1 MKELSIEE
9 KAQAYDEALK
19 WMENVYP
26 TLSHEQ
32 QMEAEVFFPIFKE
45 SEDERIRK
53 ELLEHCKSQA
63 EPYIQTGN
71 ECPQIQSW
79 IAWLEKQDKQKPVE
93 LSDNKKNL
101 VEIITERMLKEN
113 PIPELKGKE
122 KADFENEFNRFKQIT
137 GMINWPAREEIYK
150 KVILWFIAW
159 SKDHLSIGTIENDS
173 EMDKPVEWS
182 EDEKI
187 RTKLLN
193 LLKELLELGG
203 VAQDT
208 WSMNDCEQF
217 ITWLEKQRSKSNWCH
232 HEVDLSNC
240 SEEYRKAYYDGWYNC
255 SIQHSQCKSDRND
268 VVKCLINGMKFYY
281 EDNKE
286 ATWGT
291 EKFSMKVKDILSWLE
306 KQGEKLTLPIW
317 KYKKDNTPLL
327 RDSIILNKYGCVAK
341 SPSGA
346 LISDVWVIDY
356 AELAKLPKE
365 EIEEQG
371 EKKPIVVPKFR
382 EGDRIIEKSFDE
394 CGCGT
399 IKEIKDG
406 KYIFD
411 DGSFVNIEEQDL
423 WQLVE
428 QKPVD
433 KVESKFHEG
442 DWVVS
447 PNGVYWHIDK
457 IFNNRY
463 EVTSNTGESSDWNL
477 DTNIYHKFTIQD
489 AKDGDVLIDKSNDRE
504 CPFIFKA
511 TKPSDIKTD
520 ILNPLAVLGY
530 CGIGGA
536 GFTKGSGWG
545 DTANCIYYPAT
556 KEQRDTLEKAMADAG
571 YTFDF
576 KKKELK
582 KIEAKPT
589 EWNEEDIM
597 RIDNIIAIIEGKGY
611 PDYVRRLESL
621 KDRVSPQP
629 KQEWSKEDEE
639 MLLSAIEY
647 VCTFS
652 AYRNSV
658 VDWLKS
664 LKNRVQ
670 PQPNPEWSEEDD
682 YNLQCMIAKVTSDI
696 QKGNVGRNNELIDWL
711 KSLRYKT
718 GSQKYWKPSES
729 EIKILEDILNGKIDN
744 YQEVLRNLLEQ
755 LKILHDYE

>member
-1 MKELSIEE
+1 MKSIEE
-9 KAQAYDEALK
+9 KARAYDEASK

-32 QMEAEVFFPIFKE
+32 QMEAEAFFPMFKE
-45 SEDERIRK
+45 SEDEKIRK
-53 ELLEHCKSQA
+53 GLIDFFS
-63 EPYIQTGN
+63 EPGRKEYILNGGFTIN
-71 ECPQIQSW
+71 DITT
-79 IAWLEKQDKQKPVE
+79 WLKKQ
-93 LSDNKKNL
+93 
-101 VEIITERMLKEN
+101 
-113 PIPELKGKE
+113 G
-122 KADFENEFNRFKQIT
+122 
-137 GMINWPAREEIYK
+137 
-150 KVILWFIAW
+150 
-159 SKDHLSIGTIENDS
+159 
-173 EMDKPVEWS
+173 EMDMESYKTA
-182 EDEKI
+182 EDEKREFVGDGFI
-187 RTKLLN
+187 KCYADFQDFEEGETYWLEYIGNDNYNVRSDN
-193 LLKELLELGG
+193 LLGK
-203 VAQDT
+203 T
-208 WSMNDCEQF
+208 YH
-217 ITWLEKQRSKSNWCH
+217 ITPCQLYTIFKKQ
-232 HEVDLSNC
+232 
-240 SEEYRKAYYDGWYNC
+240 
-255 SIQHSQCKSDRND
+255 
-268 VVKCLINGMKFYY
+268 
-281 EDNKE
+281 
-286 ATWGT
+286 T
-291 EKFSMKVKDILSWLE
+291 WLE
-306 KQGEKLTLPIW
+306 KQGEKLTLPKW
-317 KYKKDNTPLL
+317 RYKKDNTPLL
-327 RDSIILNKYGCVAK
+327 RDSLILNKYGCVAK
-341 SPSGA
+341 SPAGA

-365 EIEEQG
+365 EFEEQG

-411 DGSFVNIEEQDL
+411 DGSFVNIEEQNL

-428 QKPVD
+428 QKPMD
-433 KVESKFHEG
+433 KVESKFKVG

-457 IFNNRY
+457 ISNNRY
-463 EVTSNTGESSDWNL
+463 EVTSNTGESSNWNL

-489 AKDGDVLIDKSNDRE
+489 AKDGDVLSYRDGQWIFIYKEKIDNNSFYYHALYSTIHQDLTINDSGFTLLGDAIV
-504 CPFIFKA
+504 PA
-511 TKPSDIKTD
+511 TNEERD
-520 ILNPLAVLGY
+520 ILM
-530 CGIGGA
+530 
-536 GFTKGSGWG
+536 
-545 DTANCIYYPAT
+545 
-556 KEQRDTLEKAMADAG
+556 KAMASAG

-576 KKKELK
+576 EKKELK
-582 KIEAKPT
+582 KTEQKPTKSSDIKSILLVHDEILNNLLERYKTSAAFKTLIVNLQNWWNNTKRHLLSFNIEQKPT

-611 PDYVRRLESL
+611 PDYVRWLESL
-621 KDRVSPQP
+621 KDKVSPQP

-670 PQPNPEWSEEDD
+670 PQPNPGWSEEDD

-729 EIKILEDILNGKIDN
+729 EIRILEDILNGKINPCN
-744 YQEVLRNLLEQ
+744 YQEILRNLLEQ
-755 LKILHDYE
+755 LKVLRDYE